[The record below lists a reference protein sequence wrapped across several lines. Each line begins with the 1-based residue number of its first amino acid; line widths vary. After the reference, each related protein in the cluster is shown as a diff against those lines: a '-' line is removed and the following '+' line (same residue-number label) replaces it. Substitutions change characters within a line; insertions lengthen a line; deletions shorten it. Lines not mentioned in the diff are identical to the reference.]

1 MTPEIKAAIVR
12 WICSTEPKSI
22 CESLDLD
29 LEELEEE
36 IDMFLVECQEKLLSR
51 CIDCGD
57 GPCECL

>member
-1 MTPEIKAAIVR
+1 MTDEQKQAIVR

-36 IDMFLVECQEKLLSR
+36 IDMFLVECQEKLLNVHLRPGTS
-51 CIDCGD
+51 
-57 GPCECL
+57 ELVS